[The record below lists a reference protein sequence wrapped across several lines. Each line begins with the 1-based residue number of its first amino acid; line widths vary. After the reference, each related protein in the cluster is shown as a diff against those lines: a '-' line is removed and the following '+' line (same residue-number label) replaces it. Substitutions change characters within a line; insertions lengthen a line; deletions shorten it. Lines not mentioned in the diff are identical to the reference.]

1 MHASVGAAL
10 CCEEAGD
17 SSEDLRCYHRPLRS
31 TRLRLH
37 GLNGLTQVWLISR
50 SLVSGMKKIPSTA
63 VISAITIGYHKP

>member
-1 MHASVGAAL
+1 MHASVGAAV

-17 SSEDLRCYHRPLRS
+17 SNGDLRCCHRPFRS
-31 TRLRLH
+31 TRLLLH
-37 GLNGLTQVWLISR
+37 GFLSLTQEWLISR